1 MDCQL
6 INSRILAQ
14 KPGRVNLARSKA
26 WLERRLI
33 QLLLPLGLLML
44 SASGLACRNGEAL
57 RGETPAESQTPQFK
71 APVRVVN
78 YRFEVVNVYPHDPR
92 AFTQGLLYHDG
103 FLYESTGLN
112 GQSSLRK
119 VDLVTGEVR
128 QRFDVPETY
137 FAEGLALFNRRLYQ
151 LTWQSRLG
159 FIYDQDSFQLQRTF
173 NYRGEGWGLTDDGQQ
188 LIMSDGTNRLRF
200 LDPETLDQKREVDVR
215 DEDRPV
221 NLLNELEF
229 VKGDLWANIWQS
241 DRLVRINP
249 QSGQVTGWVNLAGLL
264 PTQDRLRGADVLNG
278 IAYDEAGDR
287 LFVTGKLWPKLFEI
301 RLVERGATPTR

>member
-1 MDCQL
+1 
-6 INSRILAQ
+6 
-14 KPGRVNLARSKA
+14 
-26 WLERRLI
+26 
-33 QLLLPLGLLML
+33 ML